1 MIPTTK
7 VTAFLNPAKDPLIFN
22 TVLEV
27 LPHAAQITELQVE
40 INGFQF
46 THQSFQD
53 SLKVIMGMP
62 NLRSVA
68 FAILSGGL
76 PHPNL
81 IFEFLPERFPALIEL
96 SLDGIGLKCTSLGR
110 LQELELRNFPEQSAT
125 MTFNGL
131 LDLLGGSQLTKLTLN
146 NYLSVAFSDQPTR
159 KPTKMSKLKELY
171 VRDTPKQTSR
181 LLHELQ
187 RLPTKTTICG
197 LYGSA
202 VIEWTSNVFLDMLP
216 SSNRRP
222 DLYLSMFTKGMEA
235 NLELSEDTVR
245 LDCHEPKVQLTL
257 EVNSTLRQHPETD
270 PAVYEA
276 SYSAVVAAAG
286 GILGLVPALV
296 TLKCTG
302 TSIRVHH
309 RAWGYVFNGAKGLQ
323 NLTIVDEGHGHI
335 TRGLLEV
342 IASPPRSDQEV
353 LKAPRALCLYLKKLH
368 VVTPVPIQ
376 DAVLEDILEAVL
388 KAVKNCAS
396 SGGRLK
402 KLVLEVQVQYIANG
416 RDRYGQ
422 PTYDEVGVS
431 KGWEDKLLVH
441 VDTVQIKDL

>member
-1 MIPTTK
+1 MIRSTK
-7 VTAFLNPAKDPLIFN
+7 VTAYLNSGKDPLIFN
-22 TVLEV
+22 TIPDM
-27 LPHAAQITELQVE
+27 LPYAAQITNLVVE
-40 INGFQF
+40 
-46 THQSFQD
+46 D
-53 SLKVIMGMP
+53 
-62 NLRSVA
+62 RSVA
-68 FAILSGGL
+68 LGILPGDL
-76 PHPNL
+76 PNSNC
-81 IFEFLPERFPALIEL
+81 IFEFLPERFPVLMEL
-96 SLDGIGLKCTSLGR
+96 KLDGIGLKCTSLGR
-110 LQELELRNFPEQSAT
+110 LDTLELRNFPEQSAT
-125 MTFNGL
+125 MTFNSL
-131 LDLLGGSQLTKLTLN
+131 LDLLGGSQLEKLTLD
-146 NYLSVAFSDQPTR
+146 NYLSVAFNDQPTR
-159 KPTKMSKLKELY
+159 KPTTMSKLKELY
-171 VRDTPKQTSR
+171 VRDTPQQTSR
-181 LLHELQ
+181 LLHELH
-187 RLPTKTTICG
+187 LPTKTTICG
-197 LYGSA
+197 LYGNT
-202 VIEWTSNVFLDMLP
+202 VIGWTSNVFLRMLP

-257 EVNSTLRQHPETD
+257 EVNSTLRQHPKAD

-276 SYSAVVAAAG
+276 WYSAVVAAAG

-309 RAWGYVFNGAKGLQ
+309 RAWGYVFNGVKGLQ

-368 VVTPVPIQ
+368 VVLRVPNQ

-402 KLVLEVQVQYIANG
+402 ELVLEVQAQYIENG

-422 PTYDEVGVS
+422 PTYKKKIGES
-431 KGWEDKLLVH
+431 KGWEDKLLAH
-441 VDTVQIKDL
+441 VNSVQIKVL